1 MAEQGEGAPPLRLR
15 SVRSACALPT
25 GRLRSVPG
33 PPIPPLFIL
42 LALVPLRSGVGVMA
56 AGQGTMASG
65 GEGGGGGSGGPAPS
79 PASASGPGPP
89 PAPPPLP
96 PQASASEVGLP
107 PPSSSSFFFGLG
119 LPAHLTLSY
128 PGGGAASAS
137 AAASSSC
144 PPSSSSSS
152 ASPQPGRS
160 LEKVLEEAASSG
172 LLCLSARKLRD
183 FPASASGAACDLSD
197 TVQADLSKNRFTEIP
212 PEVWQFAPLET
223 LNLYHNCIKSIPEA
237 IKNLQMLTY
246 LNISRNLLSTLPKYL
261 FDLPLKVLV
270 VSNNKL
276 VSIPEEI
283 GKLRD
288 LMELDISCN
297 EIQVLPQQIGK
308 LQSLKELNLRRN
320 NLHILP
326 DELGDLPLVK
336 LDFSCNKIAE
346 IPVCYRKLRHLQVI
360 ILDNNPMQMPP
371 AQICLK
377 GKVHIFKFL
386 SIQACLRMDKK
397 PDSLDLPSLGKRIP
411 SQPLTDSIEDFYPNK
426 NHGPDSGIGS
436 DNGDKRL
443 STTEP
448 SDDDTISLHSQVS
461 ESTREQTHRNDNQ
474 LIGNKPEL
482 HKDPDVCDYLDP
494 SSEDVASCDQGELPR
509 GPSIS
514 YIKDR
519 GKQAEKSPKTESGED
534 WGDEKRVQKEQVL
547 TEEDDELKEVTDLRK
562 IAAQL
567 LQQEQKNRLL
577 NHSSSSSA
585 RNRPKQ
591 MVESEKSLSAD
602 EANSPSSTYGWQS
615 LENPKDHPDE
625 PHWPDMQPLI
635 WQNEERRRSK
645 QIRREYFKYKSSR
658 KSSSGNENDEQDS
671 DHTNVSPQSPV
682 SSEEY
687 ERADGPFGLK
697 PRSAFARSRQDYS
710 TVDPGF
716 TMRRK
721 MEHLREEREQIKQLR
736 QNLESRL
743 KVSLPDDIGAALM
756 DGVVLCHLANH
767 IRPRSVASIHVP
779 SPAVPKLS
787 MAKCRRNVENFLD
800 ACKKLGVPQDRLC
813 LPHHILEERGLVK
826 VGLTVQALLE
836 IPSSKASQLSCL

>member
-1 MAEQGEGAPPLRLR
+1 
-15 SVRSACALPT
+15 
-25 GRLRSVPG
+25 
-33 PPIPPLFIL
+33 
-42 LALVPLRSGVGVMA
+42 MA
-56 AGQGTMASG
+56 AGQG
-65 GEGGGGGSGGPAPS
+65 GGGGNGGNGTGNGNGTA
-79 PASASGPGPP
+79 
-89 PAPPPLP
+89 
-96 PQASASEVGLP
+96 
-107 PPSSSSFFFGLG
+107 GLG
-119 LPAHLTLSY
+119 IPGHLTLSFSAG
-128 PGGGAASAS
+128 PHWGAATL
-137 AAASSSC
+137 
-144 PPSSSSSS
+144 
-152 ASPQPGRS
+152 PQPHTVRS
-160 LEKVLEEAASSG
+160 LDRALEEAGSSG
-172 LLCLSARKLRD
+172 ILCLSGRKLRD
-183 FPASASGAACDLSD
+183 FPGSGYDLSD
-197 TVQADLSKNRFTEIP
+197 TTQADLSKNRFTEIP
-212 PEVWQFAPLET
+212 PDVWLFAPLET
-223 LNLYHNCIKSIPEA
+223 LNLYHNCIKSIPES

-297 EIQVLPQQIGK
+297 ELQVLPQQIGK
-308 LQSLKELNLRRN
+308 LQSLRELNIRRN
-320 NLHILP
+320 NLHMLP

-336 LDFSCNKIAE
+336 LDFSCNRITE
-346 IPVCYRKLRHLQVI
+346 IPICYRKLRHLQVI
-360 ILDNNPMQMPP
+360 VLDNNPMQIPP

-386 SIQACLRMDKK
+386 SIQACLRIDKK

-411 SQPLTDSIEDFYPNK
+411 SQPLTDSMEDFYPNK

-461 ESTREQTHRNDNQ
+461 ESTREQTLRNDNH
-474 LIGNKPEL
+474 GMGSK
-482 HKDPDVCDYLDP
+482 LDP
-494 SSEDVASCDQGELPR
+494 QKDQEVYDYIDPNAEEGAVPEQGEVQL
-509 GPSIS
+509 GPLLS
-514 YIKDR
+514 YIKER
-519 GKQAEKSPKTESGED
+519 GKHPEKSQKIEQNED
-534 WGDEKRVQKEQVL
+534 WGDEKRVQKERL
-547 TEEDDELKEVTDLRK
+547 LAEDDDELKEVTDLRK

-567 LQQEQKNRLL
+567 LQQEQKHRLL
-577 NHSSSSSA
+577 NHSVSVST

-591 MVESEKSLSAD
+591 PMESEKCVLAD
-602 EANSPSSTYGWQS
+602 EVSSPVSPYSWQP
-615 LENPKDHPDE
+615 LENQKDSMDE
-625 PHWPDMQPLI
+625 QRWPETQPVI

-645 QIRREYFKYKSSR
+645 QIRKEYFKYKSSR

-671 DHTNVSPQSPV
+671 DNTNVSPQSPV
-682 SSEEY
+682 SSEDY
-687 ERADGPFGLK
+687 ERTDGNIHGPFGLK
-697 PRSAFARSRQDYS
+697 PRSAFSRASRPDYGA
-710 TVDPGF
+710 VDPGF

-721 MEHLREEREQIKQLR
+721 MEHLREEREQIRQLR
-736 QNLESRL
+736 NNLESRL
-743 KVSLPDDIGAALM
+743 KVILPDDIGAALM

-800 ACKKLGVPQDRLC
+800 ACKKLGVPQERLC

-836 IPSSKASQLSCL
+836 LPTLKVSQLSSM

>member
-1 MAEQGEGAPPLRLR
+1 
-15 SVRSACALPT
+15 
-25 GRLRSVPG
+25 
-33 PPIPPLFIL
+33 
-42 LALVPLRSGVGVMA
+42 
-56 AGQGTMASG
+56 
-65 GEGGGGGSGGPAPS
+65 
-79 PASASGPGPP
+79 
-89 PAPPPLP
+89 
-96 PQASASEVGLP
+96 
-107 PPSSSSFFFGLG
+107 
-119 LPAHLTLSY
+119 
-128 PGGGAASAS
+128 
-137 AAASSSC
+137 
-144 PPSSSSSS
+144 
-152 ASPQPGRS
+152 
-160 LEKVLEEAASSG
+160 
-172 LLCLSARKLRD
+172 
-183 FPASASGAACDLSD
+183 
-197 TVQADLSKNRFTEIP
+197 
-212 PEVWQFAPLET
+212 FAPLET
-223 LNLYHNCIKSIPEA
+223 LNLYHNCIKAIPET

-283 GKLRD
+283 GKLKD

-308 LQSLKELNLRRN
+308 LHSLRELNIRRN
-320 NLHILP
+320 NLHMLP

-336 LDFSCNKIAE
+336 LDFSCNKVTE

-360 ILDNNPMQMPP
+360 ILDNNPMQIPP

-386 SIQACLRMDKK
+386 NIRACCRIGKK

-411 SQPLTDSIEDFYPNK
+411 SQPLTDSMEDFYPNK

-436 DNGDKRL
+436 DNGEKRL

-461 ESTREQTHRNDNQ
+461 ESTRDQTLRNDNH
-474 LIGNKPEL
+474 LMGSKL
-482 HKDPDVCDYLDP
+482 DSHKDQEVYDYIDP
-494 SSEDVASCDQGELPR
+494 NPEDVAVPEQGDAHIGSFVSFLKGREKY
-509 GPSIS
+509 S
-514 YIKDR
+514 
-519 GKQAEKSPKTESGED
+519 EKSQKNEE
-534 WGDEKRVQKEQVL
+534 WGDEKRIQKEQL
-547 TEEDDELKEVTDLRK
+547 LAEEEDDDLKEVTDLRK

-577 NHSSSSSA
+577 NHSSSVNP

-591 MVESEKSLSAD
+591 TVEFEKSVLAD
-602 EANSPSSTYGWQS
+602 EVNSALSPFMW
-615 LENPKDHPDE
+615 
-625 PHWPDMQPLI
+625 QPLGNQKDPLDEQQWPETQPII

-645 QIRREYFKYKSSR
+645 QIRKEYFKV
-658 KSSSGNENDEQDS
+658 SGFFNDFDRTDS
-671 DHTNVSPQSPV
+671 YSH
-682 SSEEY
+682 
-687 ERADGPFGLK
+687 GPFGLK
-697 PRSAFARSRQDYS
+697 PRSAFSRSSRQEYG
-710 TVDPGF
+710 TADPGF

-721 MEHLREEREQIKQLR
+721 MEHLREEREQIRQLR
-736 QNLESRL
+736 NNLESRL
-743 KVSLPDDIGAALM
+743 KVILPDDIGAALM

-800 ACKKLGVPQDRLC
+800 ACKKLGVSQERLC

-826 VGLTVQALLE
+826 VGVTVQALLE
-836 IPSSKASQLSCL
+836 LPTTKASQLSAA

>member
-1 MAEQGEGAPPLRLR
+1 
-15 SVRSACALPT
+15 
-25 GRLRSVPG
+25 
-33 PPIPPLFIL
+33 
-42 LALVPLRSGVGVMA
+42 
-56 AGQGTMASG
+56 
-65 GEGGGGGSGGPAPS
+65 
-79 PASASGPGPP
+79 
-89 PAPPPLP
+89 
-96 PQASASEVGLP
+96 
-107 PPSSSSFFFGLG
+107 
-119 LPAHLTLSY
+119 
-128 PGGGAASAS
+128 
-137 AAASSSC
+137 
-144 PPSSSSSS
+144 
-152 ASPQPGRS
+152 
-160 LEKVLEEAASSG
+160 
-172 LLCLSARKLRD
+172 
-183 FPASASGAACDLSD
+183 
-197 TVQADLSKNRFTEIP
+197 DLSKNRFTEIP
-212 PEVWQFAPLET
+212 PDVWLFAPLET
-223 LNLYHNCIKSIPEA
+223 LNLYHNCIKSIPES

-297 EIQVLPQQIGK
+297 ELQVLPQQIGK
-308 LQSLKELNLRRN
+308 LQSLRELNIRRN
-320 NLHILP
+320 NLHMLP

-336 LDFSCNKIAE
+336 LDFSCNKITE
-346 IPVCYRKLRHLQVI
+346 IPICYRKLRHLQVI
-360 ILDNNPMQMPP
+360 VLDNNPMQIPP

-386 SIQACLRMDKK
+386 SIQACLRIDKK

-411 SQPLTDSIEDFYPNK
+411 SQPLTDSMEDFYPNK

-461 ESTREQTHRNDNQ
+461 ESTREQTLRNDNH
-474 LIGNKPEL
+474 GTGSK
-482 HKDPDVCDYLDP
+482 LDP
-494 SSEDVASCDQGELPR
+494 QKDQEVYDYIDPNAEEGAVPEQGDVQL
-509 GPSIS
+509 GPLLS
-514 YIKDR
+514 YIKER
-519 GKQAEKSPKTESGED
+519 GKHPEKSQKMEQNDD
-534 WGDEKRVQKEQVL
+534 WGDEKRAQKEQL
-547 TEEDDELKEVTDLRK
+547 LAEDDDELKEVTDLRK

-567 LQQEQKNRLL
+567 LQQEQKHRLL
-577 NHSSSSSA
+577 NHSVSVST

-591 MVESEKSLSAD
+591 PMESEKCVSTD
-602 EANSPSSTYGWQS
+602 EVSSPVSPYSWQP
-615 LENPKDHPDE
+615 LENQKDPMDE
-625 PHWPDMQPLI
+625 QRWPETQPVI

-645 QIRREYFKYKSSR
+645 QIRKEYFKYKSSR

-671 DHTNVSPQSPV
+671 DNTNVSPQSPV
-682 SSEEY
+682 SSEDY
-687 ERADGPFGLK
+687 ERTDSNTHGPFGLK
-697 PRSAFARSRQDYS
+697 PRSAFSRASRQDYGA
-710 TVDPGF
+710 VDPGF

-721 MEHLREEREQIKQLR
+721 MEHLREEREQIRQLR
-736 QNLESRL
+736 NNLESRL
-743 KVSLPDDIGAALM
+743 KVILPDDIGAALM

-800 ACKKLGVPQDRLC
+800 ACKKLGVPQERLC

-836 IPSSKASQLSCL
+836 LPTLKVSQLSSM

>member
-1 MAEQGEGAPPLRLR
+1 
-15 SVRSACALPT
+15 
-25 GRLRSVPG
+25 
-33 PPIPPLFIL
+33 
-42 LALVPLRSGVGVMA
+42 
-56 AGQGTMASG
+56 
-65 GEGGGGGSGGPAPS
+65 
-79 PASASGPGPP
+79 
-89 PAPPPLP
+89 
-96 PQASASEVGLP
+96 
-107 PPSSSSFFFGLG
+107 
-119 LPAHLTLSY
+119 
-128 PGGGAASAS
+128 
-137 AAASSSC
+137 
-144 PPSSSSSS
+144 
-152 ASPQPGRS
+152 
-160 LEKVLEEAASSG
+160 
-172 LLCLSARKLRD
+172 
-183 FPASASGAACDLSD
+183 
-197 TVQADLSKNRFTEIP
+197 DLSKNRFTEIP
-212 PEVWQFAPLET
+212 PDVWLFAPLET
-223 LNLYHNCIKSIPEA
+223 LNLYHNCIKSIPES

-297 EIQVLPQQIGK
+297 ELQVLPQQIGK
-308 LQSLKELNLRRN
+308 LRSLRELNVRRN
-320 NLHILP
+320 NLHMLP

-336 LDFSCNKIAE
+336 LDFSCNKITE
-346 IPVCYRKLRHLQVI
+346 IPICYRKLRHLQVI
-360 ILDNNPMQMPP
+360 VLDNNPMQIPP

-386 SIQACLRMDKK
+386 NIQGCLRIDKK

-461 ESTREQTHRNDNQ
+461 ESTREQTLRNDSHVT
-474 LIGNKPEL
+474 GSK
-482 HKDPDVCDYLDP
+482 LDP
-494 SSEDVASCDQGELPR
+494 QKDQEVYDYIDPNAEEGAVPEQGDGQI
-509 GPSIS
+509 GPLLS
-514 YIKDR
+514 YAKER
-519 GKQAEKSPKTESGED
+519 GKHPEKSQKTEQNED
-534 WGDEKRVQKEQVL
+534 WRDEKRLQKEQL
-547 TEEDDELKEVTDLRK
+547 LAEDDDELKEVTDLRK

-567 LQQEQKNRLL
+567 LQQEQKHRLL
-577 NHSSSSSA
+577 NHTVSVST

-591 MVESEKSLSAD
+591 PMESEKCVSTD
-602 EANSPSSTYGWQS
+602 EVNSPVSPYSWQPPQ
-615 LENPKDHPDE
+615 NQKDSMDE
-625 PHWPDMQPLI
+625 QHWPETQPVI

-645 QIRREYFKYKSSR
+645 QIRKEYFKYKSSR

-671 DHTNVSPQSPV
+671 DNTNVSPQSPV
-682 SSEEY
+682 SSEDY
-687 ERADGPFGLK
+687 ERTDSNTHGPFGLK
-697 PRSAFARSRQDYS
+697 PRSAFSRASRQDYGA
-710 TVDPGF
+710 VDPGF

-721 MEHLREEREQIKQLR
+721 MEHLREEREQIRQLR
-736 QNLESRL
+736 NNLESRL
-743 KVSLPDDIGAALM
+743 KVILPDDIGAALM

-800 ACKKLGVPQDRLC
+800 ACKKLGVPQERLC

-836 IPSSKASQLSCL
+836 LPALKVSQLSSM

>member
-1 MAEQGEGAPPLRLR
+1 
-15 SVRSACALPT
+15 
-25 GRLRSVPG
+25 
-33 PPIPPLFIL
+33 
-42 LALVPLRSGVGVMA
+42 MA
-56 AGQGTMASG
+56 AGQG
-65 GEGGGGGSGGPAPS
+65 GGGGNNGAGSG
-79 PASASGPGPP
+79 SGTAAGSG
-89 PAPPPLP
+89 A
-96 PQASASEVGLP
+96 A
-107 PPSSSSFFFGLG
+107 GLG
-119 LPAHLTLSY
+119 IPAHLTLSFSSG
-128 PGGGAASAS
+128 PHWGAAAL
-137 AAASSSC
+137 
-144 PPSSSSSS
+144 
-152 ASPQPGRS
+152 PQSHTVRS
-160 LEKVLEEAASSG
+160 LERALEEAGSSG
-172 LLCLSARKLRD
+172 ILCLSGRKLRD
-183 FPASASGAACDLSD
+183 FPGSGCDLSD
-197 TVQADLSKNRFTEIP
+197 TTQADLSKNRFTEIP
-212 PEVWQFAPLET
+212 PDVWLFAPLET
-223 LNLYHNCIKSIPEA
+223 LNLYHNCIKSIPES

-297 EIQVLPQQIGK
+297 ELQVLPQQIGK
-308 LQSLKELNLRRN
+308 LQSLRELNIRRN
-320 NLHILP
+320 NLHMLP

-336 LDFSCNKIAE
+336 LDFSCNKITE
-346 IPVCYRKLRHLQVI
+346 IPICYRKLRHLQVI
-360 ILDNNPMQMPP
+360 VLDNNPMQIPP

-386 SIQACLRMDKK
+386 SIQACLRIDKK

-411 SQPLTDSIEDFYPNK
+411 SQPLTDSMEDFYPNK

-461 ESTREQTHRNDNQ
+461 ESTREQTLRNDNHVM
-474 LIGNKPEL
+474 GNKLDPQKGITFDQENCFDVFPIL
-482 HKDPDVCDYLDP
+482 HKSSLDQEAFDYIDPNAEEGALP
-494 SSEDVASCDQGELPR
+494 EQGDAQIGSLL
-509 GPSIS
+509 S
-514 YIKDR
+514 YVKER
-519 GKQAEKSPKTESGED
+519 GKHPEKSQKIEQNED
-534 WGDEKRVQKEQVL
+534 WGDEKRLQKEQL
-547 TEEDDELKEVTDLRK
+547 LAEDDDELKEVTDLRK

-567 LQQEQKNRLL
+567 LQQEQKHRRRPLSYRTSFSEKLFQRTRAAGRASRLL
-577 NHSSSSSA
+577 NHSVSVNT

-591 MVESEKSLSAD
+591 AMESEKCVSTN
-602 EANSPSSTYGWQS
+602 EVNSSVSPYSWQP
-615 LENPKDHPDE
+615 LENQKDSVDE
-625 PHWPDMQPLI
+625 QHWPETQPVI

-645 QIRREYFKYKSSR
+645 QIRKEYFK
-658 KSSSGNENDEQDS
+658 D
-671 DHTNVSPQSPV
+671 
-682 SSEEY
+682 Y
-687 ERADGPFGLK
+687 ERTDSNTHGPFGLK
-697 PRSAFARSRQDYS
+697 PRSAFSRASRQDYGA
-710 TVDPGF
+710 VDPGF

-721 MEHLREEREQIKQLR
+721 MEHLREEREQIRQLR
-736 QNLESRL
+736 SNLESRL
-743 KVSLPDDIGAALM
+743 KVILPDDIGAALM

-800 ACKKLGVPQDRLC
+800 ACKKLGVPQERLC

-836 IPSSKASQLSCL
+836 LPALKVSQLSSM

>member
-1 MAEQGEGAPPLRLR
+1 GGPGCCYCGAGLRR
-15 SVRSACALPT
+15 AK
-25 GRLRSVPG
+25 
-33 PPIPPLFIL
+33 
-42 LALVPLRSGVGVMA
+42 MA
-56 AGQGTMASG
+56 AGQG
-65 GEGGGGGSGGPAPS
+65 GGGGGNGNGNGNAP
-79 PASASGPGPP
+79 G
-89 PAPPPLP
+89 
-96 PQASASEVGLP
+96 
-107 PPSSSSFFFGLG
+107 GLG
-119 LPAHLTLSY
+119 IPAHLTLSFSAG
-128 PGGGAASAS
+128 PHWGAATL
-137 AAASSSC
+137 
-144 PPSSSSSS
+144 
-152 ASPQPGRS
+152 PQPHTVRS
-160 LEKVLEEAASSG
+160 LDRALEEAGSSG
-172 LLCLSARKLRD
+172 ILCLSGRKLRD
-183 FPASASGAACDLSD
+183 FPGSGYDLSD
-197 TVQADLSKNRFTEIP
+197 TTQADLSKNRFTEIP
-212 PEVWQFAPLET
+212 SDVWLFAPLET
-223 LNLYHNCIKSIPEA
+223 LNLYHNCIKSIPES

-297 EIQVLPQQIGK
+297 ELQVLPQQIGK
-308 LQSLKELNLRRN
+308 LQSLRELNIRRN
-320 NLHILP
+320 NLHVLP

-336 LDFSCNKIAE
+336 LDFSCNKITE
-346 IPVCYRKLRHLQVI
+346 IPICYRKLRHLQVI
-360 ILDNNPMQMPP
+360 VLDNNPMQIPP

-386 SIQACLRMDKK
+386 SIQACLRIDKK

-411 SQPLTDSIEDFYPNK
+411 SQPLTDSMEDFYPNK

-461 ESTREQTHRNDNQ
+461 ESTREQTIRNDNHVM
-474 LIGNKPEL
+474 GSK
-482 HKDPDVCDYLDP
+482 LDP
-494 SSEDVASCDQGELPR
+494 QKDQEVYDYIDPNAEEGAVPEQGDVQI
-509 GPSIS
+509 GPLLS
-514 YIKDR
+514 YIKER
-519 GKQAEKSPKTESGED
+519 GKHPEKAQKIEQNED
-534 WGDEKRVQKEQVL
+534 WGDEKRLQKEQL
-547 TEEDDELKEVTDLRK
+547 LAEDDDELKEVTDLRK

-567 LQQEQKNRLL
+567 LQQEQKHRLL
-577 NHSSSSSA
+577 NHSVSVST

-591 MVESEKSLSAD
+591 PMESEKCVSTD
-602 EANSPSSTYGWQS
+602 EVNSPVSPYNWQP
-615 LENPKDHPDE
+615 LENQKDSMDE
-625 PHWPDMQPLI
+625 QHWPETQPVI

-658 KSSSGNENDEQDS
+658 KSSSGNENEQDS
-671 DHTNVSPQSPV
+671 DNTNVSPQSPV
-682 SSEEY
+682 SSEDY
-687 ERADGPFGLK
+687 ERTDSNAHGPFGLK
-697 PRSAFARSRQDYS
+697 PRSAFSRASRQDYGA
-710 TVDPGF
+710 VDPGF

-721 MEHLREEREQIKQLR
+721 MEHLREEREQIRQLR
-736 QNLESRL
+736 NNLESRL
-743 KVSLPDDIGAALM
+743 KVILPDDIGAALM

-800 ACKKLGVPQDRLC
+800 ACKKLGVPQERLC

-836 IPSSKASQLSCL
+836 LPALKVSQLSSM